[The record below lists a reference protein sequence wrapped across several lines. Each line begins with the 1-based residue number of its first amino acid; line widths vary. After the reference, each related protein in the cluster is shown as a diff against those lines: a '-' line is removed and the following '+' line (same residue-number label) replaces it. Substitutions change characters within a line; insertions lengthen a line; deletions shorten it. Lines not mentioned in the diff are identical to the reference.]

1 MKIPICT
8 RHIMSRFHK
17 HSLAM
22 KITTLLLFVS
32 LFSLQANSYSQRNKV
47 TLHLS
52 NASVEQVLQ
61 KIESITD
68 FKFIYN
74 VKTLSADKLLNINVN
89 EENIQVVLDK
99 ILASSN
105 TDYIIRKNLIVLKP
119 SADVAISTRIESA
132 SSTVQSQITG
142 VIKDG
147 KGVPL
152 PGVTV
157 KIKGSNTGSASDFDG
172 RYRINAGSES
182 TLVFTYVGFEK
193 FETQVGNRTQ
203 IDVTLK
209 ESLEEMSEVVV
220 IGYGEVKKENITGSV
235 GVVDMESF
243 QNQSPTINVDQG
255 LQGLVAGV
263 NVSSPNGQPG
273 SASKIRIRGT
283 TSLFGSNQPLYVID
297 GIPVVSESNIPIGGT
312 EGSNL
317 GQELDNQGL
326 STPIGNINPSDIK
339 SITVLKDA
347 SAAAIYGSRA
357 ANGVIV
363 ITTKQGGKDGKTQ
376 FEFNASTTVQNTP
389 TLDVLNAEQFKA
401 VWLTAVN
408 NSSSTDAFSQ
418 SVRDGSYFG
427 TADTNWEEELNP
439 SNQVSTNYNLSIRGG
454 NGTTQYSSSLS
465 ALNEQGAL
473 EGSNRKRYTLNLNL
487 NTKAT
492 DKWTFGT
499 RLQTTYSD
507 QDATDSGLFDRIY
520 IYRPDL
526 PVLDE
531 DGNYS
536 FSTGSNFENPVA
548 LSQAI
553 NTNKTFLFL
562 GTFFTQLELIDGLKA
577 ETRLS
582 VNYNTGNQN
591 SYYPEY
597 LGRGGWSRLQGDGD
611 GYAQDSRTQ
620 SSVIQWNSNLT
631 YSKTFNDVHSIESVL
646 GTTFE
651 KVSSSYNK
659 AFGEGFSNGVLSNVS
674 SATSSNG
681 GLSTSQGSGLHSYF
695 GRVHYDYDDRYLLT
709 VLGRVDGSSK
719 FAVENKYAFFPA
731 AAVAWRVSEESF
743 LQGNKTLNNLKF
755 KASLG
760 TTGQQDFGAYQWRTL
775 YETYT
780 YGGNSSVI
788 LTQLGNDK
796 LKWETTQQ
804 LDFGVEFG
812 FLNDRISGEF
822 GYYEK
827 NTKDAIFPVIPP
839 GNTGAG
845 SILANVGE
853 TKNTGLEL
861 LLNLAVIRSKDFSW
875 DLRINATKNK
885 NQLTKIADDY
895 KDDEGFITGIP
906 GNGGRLREGSPIGL
920 IYGYRADGIFQDQAV
935 IDALNASAPAGVYQ
949 DDETAPGDIRFRD
962 ISGPDGVPDGI
973 ISSFD
978 QEVIGDAQP
987 DLYGGFSSTFRYKQF
1002 SLAAQF
1008 SYSIGND
1015 LLWFAQ
1021 TRNVNFQSSFF
1032 AENKITDVLNAWT
1045 PENPTNVPRSVYRDP
1060 NGNGS
1065 ISSFYVHDG
1074 SYLRLNTLNL
1084 RYEFSKE
1091 FLNRF
1096 SFINGLAIYGVAQNL
1111 FTITNYPGANPQGG
1125 TLFNNDISGSGRD
1138 TNRYPLQ
1145 SAYTLGINLRF

>member
-8 RHIMSRFHK
+8 RHIMSRLHK

-47 TLHLS
+47 TLNL
-52 NASVEQVLQ
+52 NDASIVQVLAA
-61 KIESITD
+61 IEAKTD

-74 VKTLSADKLLNINVN
+74 VKTLSTDKLLSIHVNDEKIN
-89 EENIQVVLDK
+89 VVLDK
-99 ILASSN
+99 ILASSK
-105 TDYIIRKNLIVLKP
+105 TDYVIRKNLIVLKP
-119 SADVAISTRIESA
+119 APEVAVSSFIESVEN
-132 SSTVQSQITG
+132 SVQKRVTG
-142 VIKDG
+142 VVKDANG
-147 KGVPL
+147 LPL

-157 KIKGSNTGSASDFDG
+157 KIKDTRIGASTDFDG
-172 RYRINAGSES
+172 KYSIAAAANE
-182 TLVFTYVGFEK
+182 TLIFSYVGFETY
-193 FETQVGNRTQ
+193 ETAVAGRSQ
-203 IDVTLK
+203 IDITLK

-235 GVVDMESF
+235 GVVDMEGF
-243 QNQSPTINVDQG
+243 QNQAPTINVDQG

-297 GIPVVSESNIPIGGT
+297 GIPVVSESNIPVGGT

-363 ITTKQGGKDGKTQ
+363 ITTKQGTKDGKTQ
-376 FEFNASTTVQNTP
+376 FEFSASTTVQKTP
-389 TLDVLNAEQFKA
+389 TLDVLNAAQFKE

-408 NSSSTDAFSQ
+408 ASSSTDAFSQ
-418 SVRDGSYFG
+418 SIRDGSYFG
-427 TADTNWEEELNP
+427 NADTNWEEELNP
-439 SNQVSTNYNLSIRGG
+439 SNQVSSNYNLSIRGG
-454 NGTTQYSSSLS
+454 NASTQYSTSLS
-465 ALNEQGAL
+465 ALSEQGAL
-473 EGSNRKRYTLNLNL
+473 EGSDRKRYTLNLNL

-492 DKWTFGT
+492 EKWTFGT
-499 RLQTTYSD
+499 RLQTTFSD
-507 QDATDSGLFDRIY
+507 QNATDSGLFDRIY
-520 IYRPDL
+520 IYRPDV
-526 PVLDE
+526 PVFDE

-536 FSTGSNFENPVA
+536 FSTGSNFENPIA
-548 LSQAI
+548 LSQAN

-562 GTFFTQLELIDGLKA
+562 GTFFTQLELVEGLKA

-597 LGRGGWSRLQGDGD
+597 LSRGGWSRLRGDGD
-611 GYAQDSRTQ
+611 GYAQDSRSQ
-620 SSVIQWNSNLT
+620 SSVVQWNSNLT
-631 YSKTFNDVHSIESVL
+631 YSKTFNDLHSIESVL

-659 AFGEGFSNGVLSNVS
+659 AFGEGYSNGVLSNVS

-731 AAVAWRVSEESF
+731 AAVAWRASEEAF
-743 LQGNKTLNNLKF
+743 LKGNKTLNNLKF

-760 TTGQQDFGAYQWRTL
+760 TTGQQDFGPYQWRTL

-780 YGGNSSVI
+780 YGGSAVI

-827 NTKDAIFPVIPP
+827 NTRDAIFPVIPP
-839 GNTGAG
+839 GNTGTG

-853 TKNTGLEL
+853 TQNRGLEL
-861 LLNLAVIRSKDFSW
+861 LVNIGVIRSKDFSW
-875 DLRINATKNK
+875 DLRINATKNNNK
-885 NQLTKIADDY
+885 LTKIADDY
-895 KDDEGFITGIP
+895 KDDEGFVTGIP

-920 IYGYRADGIFQDQAV
+920 IYGYRAEGLFQDQAS
-935 IDALNASAPAGVYQ
+935 IDALNANAAGGVYQ
-949 DDETAPGDIRFRD
+949 DDETAPGDIRFKD
-962 ISGPDGVPDGI
+962 ISGPEGVPDGI

-978 QEVIGDAQP
+978 QEVIGDAQA
-987 DLYGGFSSTFRYKQF
+987 DLFGGISSTFRYKQL

-1008 SYSIGND
+1008 SYSVGND
-1015 LLWFAQ
+1015 LFWFSQ

-1096 SFINGLAIYGVAQNL
+1096 SFFNGLAIYGIAQNL

-1125 TLFNNDISGSGRD
+1125 SLFDNDISGSGRD